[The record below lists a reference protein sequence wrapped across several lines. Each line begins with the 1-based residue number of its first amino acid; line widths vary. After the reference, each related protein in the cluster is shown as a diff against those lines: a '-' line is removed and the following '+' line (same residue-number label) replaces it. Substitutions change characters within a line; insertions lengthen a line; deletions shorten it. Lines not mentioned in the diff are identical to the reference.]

1 MKRVNFLLS
10 GLLILSIQV
19 FAQDDECTR
28 FKAIAGNAYK
38 AKKFDKVVF
47 AYNRAQQECGELDMK
62 FYNPYIYSA
71 KMAMRNASDDE
82 GKAAYLD
89 TLLTVYEKA
98 QATHGLQKD
107 WQSYIGYSYMMQGK
121 PGFMKKA
128 DEAYKIGVH
137 HEGPKVNEGMLKQY
151 YSNLYNLWVQETDE
165 EAKENYKKRL
175 ITEFFQLSDY
185 VNKGGMSNETREFLA
200 LYLDKVVTDCA
211 VVLPSINSF
220 LHDLPEEIEAKKI
233 TVNNF
238 KDLLEK
244 KNCTTSE
251 EYAMIVD
258 TIIKIDPSVKAV
270 LARAGLLI
278 AQNKTKEAINTY
290 EEALKMSSD
299 ADEKSEIEL
308 AIAKAYF
315 RARNYRAAHNA
326 GLKVTGKNS
335 AKGYEIAA
343 KSVNALMNDCGA
355 STFDRKAN
363 NYYAVQLA
371 EKSGN
376 ANLVSIYKK
385 ACPDSNDLF
394 RESKEEGEEVTLE
407 CWGKTFKIVL
417 Y

>member
-1 MKRVNFLLS
+1 MKTIKILLS
-10 GLLILSIQV
+10 GLLLFGLQLI
-19 FAQDDECTR
+19 AQEDECTR
-28 FKAIAGNAYK
+28 FKAIAGNAYQ
-38 AKKFDKVVF
+38 AKNFEKVVT
-47 AYNRAQQECGELDMK
+47 AYNRAQQECGTLDMK
-62 FYNPYIYSA
+62 FYNPYIYSV
-71 KMAMRNASDDE
+71 KMAMRNASDNE

-89 TLLTVYEKA
+89 TLLIVYEKA
-98 QATHGLQKD
+98 QAQHGLQKD

-121 PGFMKKA
+121 PGFMKRA
-128 DEAYKIGVH
+128 DEAYQIGVH

-165 EAKENYKKRL
+165 DTKENYKMRL

-185 VNKGGMSNETREFLA
+185 VNKGNMSNETLEFLA

-211 VVLPSINSF
+211 VILPSIKTF
-220 LHDLPEEIEAKKI
+220 LGDLPQEVEAKKLTI
-233 TVNNF
+233 NNF

-258 TIIKIDPSVKAV
+258 TIIKIDPSVRAV
-270 LARAGLLI
+270 LARASLLI
-278 AQNKTKEAINTY
+278 AQNKTSEAIKTF
-290 EEALKMSSD
+290 EEALKMSSNVE
-299 ADEKSEIEL
+299 EKSDIEL
-308 AIAKAYF
+308 AIAEAHF
-315 RARNYRAAHNA
+315 RARNYRAAHTA

-335 AKGYEIAA
+335 PKGYEIAA

-363 NYYAVQLA
+363 NYYAIELA

-376 ANLVSIYKK
+376 AQLVAIYKK
-385 ACPDSNDLF
+385 AAPDSNDLF
-394 RESKEEGEEVTLE
+394 RESKEVGEEITLE
-407 CWGKTFKIVL
+407 CWGRTFKIVL